1 MRLLVPGGIEGD
13 VEKRER
19 VGDEEKKKE
28 EVEDVGDEWFVSEAE
43 LFV

>member
-1 MRLLVPGGIEGD
+1 VRLLVPGGIEGD

-19 VGDEEKKKE
+19 VGDEEKKE